1 MSRNLDVVGTGG
13 SGGAAELNYM
23 YVSLPLSLSLSFYIY
38 VCMYVCM
45 YVYIYI
51 YIDLYIFLVC
61 IFHVMAPLSFDP
73 GRPFTSAAMCL
84 TWDPWDWGLAR
95 NRHPGSGG
103 SGGVWTLAR
112 VDPWPRHIC
121 CQEQRTH
128 LQQVPQMHPD
138 ASRWREYQLRW
149 KCSCAS
155 TDTFILTAKVNE
167 RGLVR
172 YTQPLPED
180 HSCNMQ
186 RLWHA
191 WIKDRRRDTS
201 VHS

>member
-51 YIDLYIFLVC
+51 DLYIFLVC

-84 TWDPWDWGLAR
+84 T
-95 NRHPGSGG
+95 
-103 SGGVWTLAR
+103 
-112 VDPWPRHIC
+112 
-121 CQEQRTH
+121 
-128 LQQVPQMHPD
+128 
-138 ASRWREYQLRW
+138 
-149 KCSCAS
+149 
-155 TDTFILTAKVNE
+155 
-167 RGLVR
+167 
-172 YTQPLPED
+172 
-180 HSCNMQ
+180 
-186 RLWHA
+186 
-191 WIKDRRRDTS
+191 
-201 VHS
+201 